1 MPLTKKSSKSP
12 IRQSITL
19 PAPVSEHVRK
29 IAAAKRLSAN
39 QVLVDLVE
47 AGIQAREKEKIRFMT
62 LAEELT
68 RCKNPRR
75 QAEIKQELSIL
86 TFGE

>member
-1 MPLTKKSSKSP
+1 MPLKRRTSTSA

-19 PAPVSEHVRK
+19 PAALAEHVRK
-29 IAAAKRLSAN
+29 IAASKRLSAN

-47 AGIQAREKEKIRFMT
+47 EGIQAREKEKVRFMA
-62 LAEELT
+62 LAEELAN
-68 RCKNPRR
+68 CKNAKR
-75 QAEIKQELSIL
+75 QSEIKQELAIL